1 MILGFGGAAQAI
13 FYGFSKKKYKNIIV
27 FNRSRKAIKT
37 GGATRF
43 TKKYSLI
50 DKHLKEADLIIN
62 TTPTN
67 PLNRKQ
73 TKLIKTSTIIS
84 DIVYKPKETAFLKNF
99 KENKKIYGISMLI
112 EQAIP
117 CFHYWF
123 GFSPD
128 VDSELL
134 NKIYS
139 KI

>member
-1 MILGFGGAAQAI
+1 M
-13 FYGFSKKKYKNIIV
+13 
-27 FNRSRKAIKT
+27 
-37 GGATRF
+37 
-43 TKKYSLI
+43 
-50 DKHLKEADLIIN
+50 DKPLKEADLIIN

-73 TKLIKTSTIIS
+73 IKLIRTSTIIS

-117 CFHYWF
+117 CFYYWF

-134 NKIYS
+134 KKINS